1 MRLKIGRTCSQEVKR
16 LNLLQDAIDKIKCP
30 DKQAGERVKEAFA
43 QRGGLADD
51 WGEIAD
57 LTARYAAARGCSRLA
72 IPRKAVVLMAA
83 DHGVAARGVSAFSQ
97 EVTVQM
103 VCGYLAGC
111 TGANVMAR
119 HAGAELIIVDVG
131 VKGDLPL
138 DSRIMDRKVA
148 RGTADFACG
157 PAMSRSDA
165 VKALEAGIEV
175 AYECAAN
182 GVQLLGLAEMGIGNT
197 TSSAAITSVMCN
209 LPVDQSVGR
218 GSGVGDQRLQIKK
231 QAVLSALAVNHP
243 SRSDALDV
251 LSKVGGFEIAGLAGV
266 ILGGAAC
273 RVPVFVDGIITT
285 AAALIA
291 QGLQPL
297 ACEYMLGSH
306 LSAEPAHREMLGT
319 LGLSAPLNLGMR
331 LGEGTGAS
339 LGMTLLDAGI
349 AIAKDVFGNG
359 EAGVVGCE
367 E

>member
-1 MRLKIGRTCSQEVKR
+1 M
-16 LNLLQDAIDKIKCP
+16 NLLQDTIRKIKCP
-30 DKQAGERVKEAFA
+30 DKQAGQRVKEAFA
-43 QRGGLADD
+43 LRGGKADD
-51 WGEIAD
+51 WGEIAE
-57 LTARYAAARGCSRLA
+57 LTARYAVARGCSRLA
-72 IPRKAVVLMAA
+72 SPRKAVVLMAA

-103 VCGYLAGC
+103 VCGYLTGC

-131 VKGDLPL
+131 VKGDLPP
-138 DSRIMDRKVA
+138 DPRIINRKVA

-157 PAMSRSDA
+157 PAMSRADA
-165 VKALEAGIEV
+165 VKALEAGIET

-182 GVQLLGLAEMGIGNT
+182 GVELLGLAEMGIGNT
-197 TSSAAITSVMCN
+197 TSSAAIASVMCN
-209 LPVDQSVGR
+209 LPVDQAVGR

-231 QAVLSALAVNHP
+231 QAVRRALAVNQP
-243 SRSDALDV
+243 NRSDALDV

-291 QGLQPL
+291 QGLNPL
-297 ACEYMLGSH
+297 AREYMLGSH
-306 LSAEPAHREMLGT
+306 LSAEPAHREMLES
-319 LGLSAPLNLGMR
+319 LGLAAPLNLGMR

-339 LGMTLLDAGI
+339 LGMTLLDLGI
-349 AIAKDVFGNG
+349 AIAKDPAESGGADV
-359 EAGVVGCE
+359 AGSKE
-367 E
+367 

>member
-1 MRLKIGRTCSQEVKR
+1 
-16 LNLLQDAIDKIKCP
+16 LNLLQDAINKIKHP
-30 DKQAGERVKEAFA
+30 DKQAEQQVKEAFA
-43 QRGGLADD
+43 RRGGRSDD
-51 WGEIAD
+51 WGKIAD
-57 LTARYAAARGCSRLA
+57 LTARYAAARGCSQLTS
-72 IPRKAVVLMAA
+72 PRKTVVLMAA

-131 VKGDLPL
+131 VKGDLPA
-138 DSRIMDRKVA
+138 DPKIVNHKIA
-148 RGTADFACG
+148 RGTADFTCG
-157 PAMSRSDA
+157 PAMSRTDA

-197 TSSAAITSVMCN
+197 TSSAAIASVMCN

-231 QAVLSALAVNHP
+231 QAVCKALEVNSP
-243 SRSDALDV
+243 NRADALDV
-251 LSKVGGFEIAGLAGV
+251 LSKLGGFEIAGLAGV

-273 RVPVFVDGIITT
+273 RVPIFVDGIITT

-291 QGLQPL
+291 QALNPL

-306 LSAEPAHREMLGT
+306 VSAEPAHSEMLAA

-349 AIAKDVFGNG
+349 AILKGGFESG
-359 EAGVVGCE
+359 EAGVGGCE
-367 E
+367 K